1 MWAIFTTLCSTDVA
15 ESSQPLHRAM
25 LMSLKMI
32 EENQVVLINQQKKIV
47 NKLGC
52 IEDVPEEVLD
62 APCSSVENLEEL
74 STSLE
79 ESKEKRRKLVSIRI
93 VLIILLLKDTC
104 YF

>member
-32 EENQVVLINQQKKIV
+32 EENQVVLINQQKEILS
-47 NKLGC
+47 KLGC
-52 IEDVPEEVLD
+52 IEDVAEEVLD

-79 ESKEKRRKLVSIRI
+79 ESKEKRRKLVSIHI
-93 VLIILLLKDTC
+93 VLILLLEDTS